1 MENVLCDFI
10 AETTLGNSPKNGSL
24 SEKNVFE
31 FRICPVWTCHFDGC
45 QRSPSS
51 SQQISS
57 LLVCC
62 TRFSPG
68 QTSGG
73 PTTQTRI
80 FSRRVSGGPVVCSP
94 DVPSLPRP
102 FLVPPPPGPEC
113 LAEDGCQCKSG
124 IPVARLA
131 VSAMFIVGKV
141 LAFSKQKLNGQNT
154 RRTVSGG
161 SK

>member
-1 MENVLCDFI
+1 MFCATLLLRQHSVIRQKWL
-10 AETTLGNSPKNGSL
+10 TLG
-24 SEKNVFE
+24 KNVFE

-68 QTSGG
+68 QTSVGS
-73 PTTQTRI
+73 TTQTRI
-80 FSRRVSGGPVVCSP
+80 FSRTVSGGPVVCSP

-113 LAEDGCQCKSG
+113 LAADGCQCKSG

-131 VSAMFIVGKV
+131 VSEMFK
-141 LAFSKQKLNGQNT
+141 
-154 RRTVSGG
+154 
-161 SK
+161 